1 VGSTAI
7 KRMTFVVSAFFTG
20 LMGAVVALQQVS
32 IDPTSMFGLTWT
44 INMIVMV
51 IVGGIA
57 TALGPIVGVLIVYFA
72 IQKPL
77 QGSDNLSLIIT
88 GVLLVAL
95 VRFAPEGLVGAARQL
110 LQGLRSRVHRWR
122 AAPGVSV
129 GSP

>member
-1 VGSTAI
+1 
-7 KRMTFVVSAFFTG
+7 
-20 LMGAVVALQQVS
+20 
-32 IDPTSMFGLTWT
+32 
-44 INMIVMV
+44 
-51 IVGGIA
+51 
-57 TALGPIVGVLIVYFA
+57 VLIVYFA